1 MRRTLTSF
9 RKLRWKLTFTYMLV
23 TVAALL
29 IIEIALITFLVM
41 PTLSRPNPWMTDI
54 VQSMGRGY
62 AVEMQSYLARTPTD
76 HQAINQLLQ
85 RITVHPYLSPLEA
98 SQLRSAS
105 PASPGGLVIVVVDT
119 HGQITATFPDPA
131 EASLIGQP
139 LDAQT
144 APVLAPLA
152 ATALAGNETLEQ
164 GPSGYVRSATPIKDG
179 GGNVVGAIVIV
190 MDIVHGRQLS
200 LAVIGLVM
208 GGSLLIFT
216 LIAGFI
222 GLVFSTLTMR
232 DISRRLGRL
241 ARASNSWKQGNFTVN
256 VNDRSADELGQLAR
270 DFNRMAADL
279 HSLMQT
285 RQELAAVEERNRLAR
300 DLHDSVKQQAFAVSA
315 QLSAARKLLRRD
327 ADKTEERLA
336 EAERLSEQLRQ
347 ELSALVRELLPLDV
361 LHKGLAASLQEY
373 TSHWSRQNNIPVE
386 IQAQAVEAGSSDAS
400 LPPEVQLALFRVAQ
414 EALSNIARH
423 SQASAVQIH
432 LNLDEEQVCLSIADN
447 GQGFNPQNLSNGY
460 GLKSMRERLSALNGH
475 IHIESAPGKGTTILA
490 CCPAVFQNPNGAA
503 HE

>member
-1 MRRTLTSF
+1 MRRTLSSF

-54 VQSMGRGY
+54 VQSMGRGF

-76 HQAINQLLQ
+76 RQAISQLLQ
-85 RITVHPYLSPLEA
+85 RIMVRPYLSPLE
-98 SQLRSAS
+98 SKQLRSNS
-105 PASPGGLVIVVVDT
+105 PANPGGLVILVVDSQA
-119 HGQITATFPDPA
+119 QIVATLPEPA
-131 EASLIGQP
+131 DAGLIGSP
-139 LDAQT
+139 LDTQT
-144 APVLAPLA
+144 APELAPLA
-152 ATALAGNETLEQ
+152 AIALAGNESLEQ
-164 GPSGYVRSATPIKDG
+164 GPSGYVRSATPIKDNDG
-179 GGNVVGAIVIV
+179 HVVGAIVII
-190 MDIVHGRQLS
+190 MDIIHGRQLS

-222 GLVFSTLTMR
+222 GIVFSTLAMR
-232 DISRRLGRL
+232 GISRRLGRL
-241 ARASNSWKQGNFTVN
+241 ARASNSWKQGNFSVN
-256 VNDRSADELGQLAR
+256 VNDRSDDELGQLAQ

-285 RQELAAVEERNRLAR
+285 RQELAALEERNRLAR
-300 DLHDSVKQQAFAVSA
+300 DLHDSIKQQAFAVSA
-315 QLSAARKLLRRD
+315 QLSAARKLLHRD
-327 ADKTEERLA
+327 PSKTEERLE

-373 TSHWSRQNNIPVE
+373 TSHWSSQNNIPVE
-386 IQAQAVEAGSSDAS
+386 LQTQAINTPTNEAS
-400 LPPEVQLALFRVAQ
+400 LPSEVQLALFRVAQ
-414 EALSNIARH
+414 EALSNVARH
-423 SQASAVQIH
+423 SQAKAVQIH
-432 LNLDEEQVCLSIADN
+432 LNLNERQVCLSIADN
-447 GQGFNPQNLSNGY
+447 GQGFDPQNPLNGF
-460 GLKSMRERLSALNGH
+460 GLRSMRERLSALNGQLS
-475 IHIESAPGKGTTILA
+475 IESAVGKGTTVQA
-490 CCPAVFQNPNGAA
+490 CCPAVFQAPNGAP